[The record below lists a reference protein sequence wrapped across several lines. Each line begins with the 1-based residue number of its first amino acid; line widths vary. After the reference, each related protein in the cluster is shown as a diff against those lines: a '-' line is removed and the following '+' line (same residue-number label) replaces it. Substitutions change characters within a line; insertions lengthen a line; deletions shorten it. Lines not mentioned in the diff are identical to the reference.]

1 MSGAPS
7 PTLAGGQNKSPM
19 TRESVIAS
27 RRKESR
33 APPSSPRLLLVRS
46 ERLRLDCR
54 DAWFLMARQAFPP
67 DLLARA
73 LPGVV
78 QASVELSSDDVGSRG
93 QVNVSLELTGADGT
107 S

>member
-1 MSGAPS
+1 
-7 PTLAGGQNKSPM
+7 
-19 TRESVIAS
+19 
-27 RRKESR
+27 
-33 APPSSPRLLLVRS
+33 
-46 ERLRLDCR
+46 
-54 DAWFLMARQAFPP
+54 MARQAFPP